1 LHMPSHIFTRVGYWN
16 ESIDA
21 NSRSAKAAK
30 EGKDPSEQLH
40 ADDYMVYA
48 LLQMAQDSRA
58 RDVIADMVATTG
70 YAPAVRA
77 GPYAKAASQAR
88 YMVERGDWQGAAA
101 LKVEPSR
108 FAYVDAI
115 TYFARAL
122 GAARSGNADAA
133 TADIAKL
140 AELRDKLQQDKDA
153 YWAEIV
159 DIQRQVATAW
169 QLNALG
175 KQADALE
182 AMRLAADAED
192 KTEKSI
198 VTPGP
203 LAPARELYG
212 TMLLER
218 GMATEALVAF
228 ESTMR
233 KEPNRFGATIGAAHA
248 AEKAGD
254 PVKARQYYAKV
265 VETARNGDSSRED
278 LAAARKLMAQN

>member
-1 LHMPSHIFTRVGYWN
+1 MPSHIFTRVGYWN

-48 LLQMAQDSRA
+48 LLQLAQDSRA
-58 RDVIADMVATTG
+58 SEVIADMIATTG
-70 YAPAVRA
+70 YVPAVRA
-77 GPYAKAASQAR
+77 GPYAIAASQAR

-140 AELRDKLQQDKDA
+140 AELRDKLQQDTDA